1 MFFVY
6 LRVALVDLQSHEI
19 NNIYKKMSNNEI
31 VPGAEYDILKMNQHG
46 YAGAEPTSGQE
57 KSR

>member
-1 MFFVY
+1 MFFVH

-19 NNIYKKMSNNEI
+19 NNIYKMSNNEI

>member
-46 YAGAEPTSGQE
+46 YAGAEPTSG
-57 KSR
+57 